1 MLRGILNQP
10 DKVLAQIFQEHVEQS
25 DGDIS
30 CTSDGPWLL
39 SHVCRLW
46 RETVLDHPELWSIV
60 SVVEP
65 ETYVS
70 NSYLG
75 DLLLLLNLALGRSR
89 NHPLEVKL
97 EFNNAGEHT
106 RAVMRSMGV
115 EDGRTILLHRL
126 ISAVVAHSNRWK
138 KADLN
143 IAPVFIPLFAPIRN
157 RLSLLTEFT
166 PTVGDSTAPFPHTQ
180 NAPSL
185 TEVTLMEYSHEIVS
199 VPWSSIRKFSETQ
212 MTPRRASL
220 KVVDR
225 FLKLLRENPNL
236 QALAASYPSAQ
247 LSQSSLTHRS
257 LRRLNID
264 EGSLIRCLT
273 LPLLEQ
279 LTAPADGDTAAAIRG
294 LITRSKCSLRHLWL
308 TDFTLNEDVLVIL
321 SSSSKLHTL
330 VLRATGWNKKVK
342 KTMDLL
348 IKKLA
353 DPAFLP
359 ALEDLDIEIH
369 RTDEYDPAPMPRP
382 CQISF
387 INDAFVEMLAGR
399 WERRLTAKGGAYLK
413 KAFVLVELPSTVGL
427 SRTRGVARLQKLC
440 DEGLDVF
447 VSARDPRG
455 LDLQEHAK
463 NISYVY
469 QGT

>member
-157 RLSLLTEFT
+157 RLPFLTEFT
-166 PTVGDSTAPFPHTQ
+166 LATTGDSTASFPHTQ

-185 TEVTLMEYSHEIVS
+185 TEVTLVEYSREIVS
-199 VPWSSIRKFSETQ
+199 IPWSSIRKFSETQ
-212 MTPRRASL
+212 ITPRRASL
-220 KVVDR
+220 KVVDG
-225 FLKLLRENPNL
+225 FVKFLRENPNL
-236 QALAASYPSAQ
+236 EALAASYPSAQ

-257 LRRLNID
+257 LRRLTID
-264 EGSLIRCLT
+264 EGNLIHS
-273 LPLLEQ
+273 
-279 LTAPADGDTAAAIRG
+279 DTAAVIRG

-308 TDFTLNEDVLVIL
+308 FEFTLNEDVVAIL

-330 VLRATGWNKKVK
+330 AVRPAGWNKKVK

-359 ALEDLDIEIH
+359 GLEVLDIIIS
-369 RTDEYDPAPMPRP
+369 RTDEDDPPLMSRP

-387 INDAFVEMLAGR
+387 INDAFVDMLAER
-399 WERRLTAKGGAYLK
+399 WERRAKGGAYLK
-413 KAFVLVELPSTVGL
+413 KVFVLVQLPATVGL

-440 DEGLDVF
+440 DEGLEVF
-447 VSARDPRG
+447 LRARDPRG
-455 LDLQEHAK
+455 LNLQEDAK
-463 NISYVY
+463 DISYVY
-469 QGT
+469 EEK